1 MVVISP
7 TVQHNLF
14 LFFLLQHSV
23 LIVQYNKMSAAA
35 PNIISMFK
43 ARRTGEK
50 KTASCL
56 LLESKSFLEA
66 LNRFLLISHLLELC
80 LRTTYKVGLE
90 KSSKQ
95 LLGIPRGGK
104 GTEINKWIWGLPSQE
119 YQL

>member
-43 ARRTGEK
+43 ARTGEK
-50 KTASCL
+50 KTASCV

-95 LLGIPRGGK
+95 LFGIPRGGK